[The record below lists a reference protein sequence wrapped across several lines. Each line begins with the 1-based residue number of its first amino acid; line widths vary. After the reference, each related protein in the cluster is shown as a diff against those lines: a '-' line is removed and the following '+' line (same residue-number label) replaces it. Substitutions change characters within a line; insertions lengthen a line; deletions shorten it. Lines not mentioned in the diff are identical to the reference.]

1 MSLRYPENCTIL
13 PKGSKKFVCFLY
25 PLYEEGFPM
34 LEKRNRREA
43 VFALLSAI
51 IVVLCA
57 VIGIVMNLV
66 TLEDENFDHMGIQT
80 FCMFTVNSN
89 ILVALGMGLIIP
101 YAIDGLKKSYFHLP
115 NWLVSF
121 LLAGT
126 VAVTLTFLVSLFV
139 LSPFKGFKLIFTG
152 SRFFLHGLGPILS
165 FIAFSFFI
173 SDHYISFIECFQS
186 LVPVLIYAGIYCILA
201 VLIGEERGGWNDFYG
216 FNTYVPFWIP
226 LILLCPLTFG
236 IASILRYLHNCSFLR
251 LREVTVT
258 GEYSESYLRREI
270 SDLAKEKALEDQ
282 PHTDIMVPRRFI
294 KFLIE
299 NTDTDKTVRDVCI
312 LYLNTFLENTKY

>member
-1 MSLRYPENCTIL
+1 M
-13 PKGSKKFVCFLY
+13 
-25 PLYEEGFPM
+25 
-34 LEKRNRREA
+34 
-43 VFALLSAI
+43 
-51 IVVLCA
+51 
-57 VIGIVMNLV
+57 
-66 TLEDENFDHMGIQT
+66 
-80 FCMFTVNSN
+80 
-89 ILVALGMGLIIP
+89 
-101 YAIDGLKKSYFHLP
+101 
-115 NWLVSF
+115 
-121 LLAGT
+121 
-126 VAVTLTFLVSLFV
+126 
-139 LSPFKGFKLIFTG
+139 
-152 SRFFLHGLGPILS
+152 LGPILS

-201 VLIGEERGGWNDFYG
+201 VLIGKERGGWNDFYG

-226 LILLCPLTFG
+226 LILLCPITFG
-236 IASILRYLHNCSFLR
+236 IASILRYLHNCSFRR

-282 PHTDIMVPRRFI
+282 PHSDIVVPRRFI

>member
-1 MSLRYPENCTIL
+1 
-13 PKGSKKFVCFLY
+13 
-25 PLYEEGFPM
+25 M

-226 LILLCPLTFG
+226 LILLCPITFG
-236 IASILRYLHNCSFLR
+236 IASLLRYLHNCSFRR
-251 LREVTVT
+251 LREITVT

-282 PHTDIMVPRRFI
+282 PHTDIVVPRRFI

>member
-1 MSLRYPENCTIL
+1 
-13 PKGSKKFVCFLY
+13 
-25 PLYEEGFPM
+25 M

-226 LILLCPLTFG
+226 LILLCPITFG
-236 IASILRYLHNCSFLR
+236 IASILRYLHNCSFRR

-282 PHTDIMVPRRFI
+282 PHSDIVVPRRFI

>member
-1 MSLRYPENCTIL
+1 
-13 PKGSKKFVCFLY
+13 
-25 PLYEEGFPM
+25 M

-43 VFALLSAI
+43 VFALVSAI
-51 IVVLCA
+51 IIVLCA
-57 VIGIVMNLV
+57 VIGIVMNLTTV
-66 TLEDENFDHMGIQT
+66 EDQNFDHMGIQT

-152 SRFFLHGLGPILS
+152 SRFFLHGIGPILS

-173 SDHYISFIECFQS
+173 SDHYISFKECFQS
-186 LVPVLIYAGIYCILA
+186 LLPVLIYAGIYLILA

-226 LILLCPLTFG
+226 LMLLCPITFG
-236 IASILRYLHNCSFLR
+236 IASILRYFHNRSFRR
-251 LREVTVT
+251 LREVTVI

-282 PHTDIMVPRRFI
+282 PHSDIVVPRRFI

>member
-1 MSLRYPENCTIL
+1 
-13 PKGSKKFVCFLY
+13 
-25 PLYEEGFPM
+25 M

-201 VLIGEERGGWNDFYG
+201 VLIGEERGGWNDSYG

-226 LILLCPLTFG
+226 LILLCPITFG
-236 IASILRYLHNCSFLR
+236 IASLLRYFHNCSFRR

-282 PHTDIMVPRRFI
+282 PHTDIVVPRRFI

>member
-1 MSLRYPENCTIL
+1 
-13 PKGSKKFVCFLY
+13 
-25 PLYEEGFPM
+25 M

-43 VFALLSAI
+43 SFALASAI
-51 IVVLCA
+51 IVVLCTC
-57 VIGIVMNLV
+57 IGVTMNLV
-66 TLEDENFDHMGIQT
+66 TVEDQNFDHMGIQT

-89 ILVALGMGLIIP
+89 ILVAMGMVLVIP
-101 YAIDGLKKSYFHLP
+101 YTIDGLRKKYFHLP
-115 NWLVSF
+115 NWLVRF

-152 SRFFLHGLGPILS
+152 SRFFLHGVGPILS
-165 FIAFSFFI
+165 FLAFSFFI

-186 LVPVLIYAGIYCILA
+186 LVPVLIYAGIYFILA

-226 LILLCPLTFG
+226 LLLLSPITFG
-236 IASILRYLHNCSFLR
+236 IASSLRALHNLSFRR
-251 LREVTVT
+251 LREVKVT
-258 GEYSESYLRREI
+258 DEYSESYLRREVA
-270 SDLAKEKALEDQ
+270 DLAKEKAAEDQ
-282 PHTDIMVPRRFI
+282 PHTDIVIPRRFI

>member
-1 MSLRYPENCTIL
+1 
-13 PKGSKKFVCFLY
+13 
-25 PLYEEGFPM
+25 M

-43 VFALLSAI
+43 SFALASAI
-51 IVVLCA
+51 IVVLCTC
-57 VIGIVMNLV
+57 IGVTMNLV
-66 TLEDENFDHMGIQT
+66 TVEDQNFDHMGIQT

-89 ILVALGMGLIIP
+89 ILVAMGMALVIP
-101 YAIDGLKKSYFHLP
+101 YPIDGLRKNYFHLP

-152 SRFFLHGLGPILS
+152 SRFFLHGVGPILS
-165 FIAFSFFI
+165 FLAFSFFI

-186 LVPVLIYAGIYCILA
+186 LVPVLIYAGIYFILA

-226 LILLCPLTFG
+226 LLLLSPITFG
-236 IASILRYLHNCSFLR
+236 IASSLRALHNLSFRR
-251 LREVTVT
+251 LREVKVT
-258 GEYSESYLRREI
+258 DEYSESYLRREVA
-270 SDLAKEKALEDQ
+270 DLAKEKAAEDQ
-282 PHTDIMVPRRFI
+282 PHTDIVIPRRFI

>member
-1 MSLRYPENCTIL
+1 
-13 PKGSKKFVCFLY
+13 
-25 PLYEEGFPM
+25 M

-186 LVPVLIYAGIYCILA
+186 LVPVLIYAGIYFILA

-226 LILLCPLTFG
+226 LMLLCPLTFG
-236 IASILRYLHNCSFLR
+236 IASILRYFHNRSFRR

-258 GEYSESYLRREI
+258 GEFSESYLRREI

-282 PHTDIMVPRRFI
+282 PHSDIVIPRRFI

-312 LYLNTFLENTKY
+312 LYLNAFLENTKY

>member
-1 MSLRYPENCTIL
+1 
-13 PKGSKKFVCFLY
+13 
-25 PLYEEGFPM
+25 M

-226 LILLCPLTFG
+226 LILLCPITFG
-236 IASILRYLHNCSFLR
+236 IASLLRYFHNCSFRR

-282 PHTDIMVPRRFI
+282 PHTDIVVPRRFI

>member
-1 MSLRYPENCTIL
+1 
-13 PKGSKKFVCFLY
+13 
-25 PLYEEGFPM
+25 M

-186 LVPVLIYAGIYCILA
+186 LVPVLIYAGIYFILA

-226 LILLCPLTFG
+226 LMLLCPMTFG
-236 IASILRYLHNCSFLR
+236 IASILRYFHNRSFRR

-258 GEYSESYLRREI
+258 GEFSESYLRREI

-282 PHTDIMVPRRFI
+282 PHSDIVIPRRFI

-312 LYLNTFLENTKY
+312 LYLNAFLENTKY

>member
-1 MSLRYPENCTIL
+1 
-13 PKGSKKFVCFLY
+13 
-25 PLYEEGFPM
+25 M

-186 LVPVLIYAGIYCILA
+186 LVPVLIYAGIYFILA

-226 LILLCPLTFG
+226 LMLLCPMTFG
-236 IASILRYLHNCSFLR
+236 IASILRYFHNRSFRR

-258 GEYSESYLRREI
+258 GEFSESYLRREI

-282 PHTDIMVPRRFI
+282 PHSDIVIPRRFI

>member
-1 MSLRYPENCTIL
+1 
-13 PKGSKKFVCFLY
+13 
-25 PLYEEGFPM
+25 M

-43 VFALLSAI
+43 SFALASAI
-51 IVVLCA
+51 IVVLCTC
-57 VIGIVMNLV
+57 IGVVMNLV
-66 TLEDENFDHMGIQT
+66 TVEDQNFDHMGIQT

-89 ILVALGMGLIIP
+89 ILVAMGMVLVIP
-101 YAIDGLKKSYFHLP
+101 YTIDGLKKNYFHLP

-152 SRFFLHGLGPILS
+152 SRFFLHGVGPILS
-165 FIAFSFFI
+165 FLAFSFFI

-186 LVPVLIYAGIYCILA
+186 LVPVLIYAGIYFILA

-226 LILLCPLTFG
+226 LLLLSPITFG
-236 IASILRYLHNCSFLR
+236 IASSLRALHNMSFRR
-251 LREVTVT
+251 LREVKVT
-258 GEYSESYLRREI
+258 DEYSESYLRREVA
-270 SDLAKEKALEDQ
+270 DLAKEKAAEDQ
-282 PHTDIMVPRRFI
+282 PHTDIVIPRRFI

-312 LYLNTFLENTKY
+312 LYLNTFLENTKN

>member
-1 MSLRYPENCTIL
+1 
-13 PKGSKKFVCFLY
+13 
-25 PLYEEGFPM
+25 M

-43 VFALLSAI
+43 SFALASAI
-51 IVVLCA
+51 IVVLCTC
-57 VIGIVMNLV
+57 IGVVMNLV
-66 TLEDENFDHMGIQT
+66 TVEDQNFDHMGIQT

-89 ILVALGMGLIIP
+89 ILVAMGMVLVIP
-101 YAIDGLKKSYFHLP
+101 YTIDGLKKYYFHLP

-152 SRFFLHGLGPILS
+152 SRFFLHGVGPILS
-165 FIAFSFFI
+165 FLAFSFFI

-186 LVPVLIYAGIYCILA
+186 LVPVLIYAGIYFILA

-226 LILLCPLTFG
+226 LLLLSPITFG
-236 IASILRYLHNCSFLR
+236 IASSLRALHNMSFRR
-251 LREVTVT
+251 LREVKVT
-258 GEYSESYLRREI
+258 DEYSESYLRREVA
-270 SDLAKEKALEDQ
+270 DLAKEKAAEDQ
-282 PHTDIMVPRRFI
+282 PHTDIVIPRRFI

>member
-1 MSLRYPENCTIL
+1 
-13 PKGSKKFVCFLY
+13 
-25 PLYEEGFPM
+25 M

-43 VFALLSAI
+43 FFALISAI

-57 VIGIVMNLV
+57 VIGIVMNLTTV
-66 TLEDENFDHMGIQT
+66 EDQNFDHMGIQT

-139 LSPFKGFKLIFTG
+139 LSPFKGFRLIFTG
-152 SRFFLHGLGPILS
+152 SRFFLHGVGPILS

-186 LVPVLIYAGIYCILA
+186 LVPVLIYAGIYFILA

-226 LILLCPLTFG
+226 LMLLCPITFG
-236 IASILRYLHNCSFLR
+236 IASILRFFHNRSFRR
-251 LREVTVT
+251 LREVTVI

-270 SDLAKEKALEDQ
+270 SDLAKEKARVDQ
-282 PHTDIMVPRRFI
+282 PHSDIVVPRRFI

-312 LYLNTFLENTKY
+312 LYLNTFLENTRY

>member
-1 MSLRYPENCTIL
+1 
-13 PKGSKKFVCFLY
+13 
-25 PLYEEGFPM
+25 M

-226 LILLCPLTFG
+226 LILLCPITFG
-236 IASILRYLHNCSFLR
+236 IASILRYLHNCSFRR

-282 PHTDIMVPRRFI
+282 PHTDIVVPRRFI